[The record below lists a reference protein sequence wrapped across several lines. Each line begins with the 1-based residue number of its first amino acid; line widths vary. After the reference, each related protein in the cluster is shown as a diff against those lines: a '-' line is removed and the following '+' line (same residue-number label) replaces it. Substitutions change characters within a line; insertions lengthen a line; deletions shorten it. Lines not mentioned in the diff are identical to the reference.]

1 MEFQL
6 VLYILGGLLIV
17 VGLVGVIVP
26 VLPGLPLM
34 FIGMLLAAWA
44 DHFQRVPVW
53 VIVILGLM
61 SLAALVVDFLAAAFG
76 AKRYGAGKLAVIGA
90 SVGTLVGLLFS
101 FVSFGIGIAG
111 LIIGPFLGAVI
122 GELMHGKQLLQASK
136 VGVATW
142 VGLIFGTALKVA
154 MAFAMLAI
162 FVLALLI

>member
-34 FIGMLLAAWA
+34 FAGMLLAAWA

-53 VIVILGLM
+53 LIVILGLM
-61 SLAALVVDFLAAAFG
+61 SLIALVADFLATAFG
-76 AKRYGAGKLAVIGA
+76 AKRFGAGKLAVLGA
-90 SVGTLVGLLFS
+90 ALGTLGGLF
-101 FVSFGIGIAG
+101 FWIPG

-122 GELMHGKQLLQASK
+122 GELLDGK
-136 VGVATW
+136 
-142 VGLIFGTALKVA
+142 
-154 MAFAMLAI
+154 
-162 FVLALLI
+162 